1 MSKPILTTSKMPA
14 ETEQQYTAWLLYC
27 ESGSLDKLHR
37 LWEGLHQGFT
47 ETSPEI
53 AGLRGRLGTVPTRR
67 TLADWSKKYRW
78 VERKDLK
85 LKEDLE
91 SLRQKAKDIKKKKIY
106 VLAEIFWDKVQTLRR
121 QMKKGEPATVEE
133 IKKLWEMLR
142 TEFGEPLGKH
152 EFEIREEDQQPPTQE
167 DMAGM
172 QDISQAF
179 KAFYEQQWQRP
190 GKETGNL
197 LDRKKRDKK

>member
-1 MSKPILTTSKMPA
+1 MSKPILTTSKMPV

-27 ESGSLDKLHR
+27 DAGSLDKLDR

-67 TLADWSKKYRW
+67 TLAEWSKKYRW

-91 SLRQKAKDIKKKKIY
+91 SLRQKAKDIKDKKIY
-106 VLAEIFWDKVQTLRR
+106 VIAEIFWDKVQILRR
-121 QMKKGEPATVEE
+121 QMKKGEGTTVDE

-152 EFEIREEDQQPPTQE
+152 EFDIKEEDQKPPNSE
-167 DMAGM
+167 EMEEVE
-172 QDISQAF
+172 DISRKF
-179 KAFYEQQWQRP
+179 KAFYEQQRRRP

-197 LDRKKRDKK
+197 LDRKKPDKK